1 MWAQRW
7 TMFLSAFLWCLEY
20 LFTRD
25 FIVRFVLLACC
36 SFVLIRCVQPK
47 YELSPFLEDWLV

>member
-1 MWAQRW
+1 
-7 TMFLSAFLWCLEY
+7 MFLSAFLWCLEY

-25 FIVRFVLLACC
+25 LSFDIVLLACC
-36 SFVLIRCVQPK
+36 SSVLVRCVQPK

>member
-1 MWAQRW
+1 
-7 TMFLSAFLWCLEY
+7 MFLSVFLWCLKY

-36 SFVLIRCVQPK
+36 SSVLVRCVQPK
-47 YELSPFLEDWLV
+47 YELSPFWEDWLVGYVVF